1 MTERQT
7 LVLPVPEVRDYA
19 RINAQVARWLDVGH
33 RRIVLAGVSNQ
44 RLLLAGLRGPWS
56 ATIEV
61 QGDAGPELGAGM
73 DAPGV
78 VVTCLGNAADAAGGG
93 LRGGTLR
100 ILGDVA
106 DCLGY
111 RQRGGRLLAAGS
123 AGHRAG
129 LELSG
134 GLLLILGN
142 AGRLCGERQHG
153 GRLIVSGACVGP
165 HAGFGRDGGLLHV
178 GAIPDDVTPD
188 ERAAIDDLL
197 RVRA

>member
-19 RINAQVARWLDVGH
+19 RINAQVARWLDLGH

-44 RLLLAGLRGPWS
+44 RLLLAGLRGPWN

-61 QGDAGPELGAGM
+61 QGDAGPELARGM
-73 DAPGV
+73 DAPGI
-78 VVTCLGNAADAAGGG
+78 VVTCRGNAADAAGSG
-93 LRGGTLR
+93 LRDGTLR
-100 ILGDVA
+100 ILGDAA

-111 RQRGGRLLAAGS
+111 CQRGGRLLAAQS

-134 GLLLILGN
+134 GLLCILGN

-153 GRLIVSGACVGP
+153 GRLIVLGPSVGP
-165 HAGFGRDGGLLHV
+165 HAGFGRNGGLLHL
-178 GAIPDDVTPD
+178 GAIPESLTPE
-188 ERAAIDDLL
+188 ERDAIDDLL
-197 RVRA
+197 HVRA